1 MLVRVE
7 FFIYL
12 YYYCYLGLP
21 YRSRWSYCRRSPYS
35 HKSNP
40 KTHNFLLPRTHGKR
54 KEKGIL
60 RPQIMIVFGSW
71 ESLVLYLTE
80 YVIGNGFVE
89 TVIIIVYF
97 FVFVIFGNQTWVVIS
112 FCVSFFIFQMWAS
125 RLCIATFFL
134 INNWVKYTIG
144 P

>member
-1 MLVRVE
+1 M
-7 FFIYL
+7 
-12 YYYCYLGLP
+12 
-21 YRSRWSYCRRSPYS
+21 
-35 HKSNP
+35 
-40 KTHNFLLPRTHGKR
+40 LPRTHGKR

-97 FVFVIFGNQTWVVIS
+97 FVFVIFGNQTE
-112 FCVSFFIFQMWAS
+112 
-125 RLCIATFFL
+125 L
-134 INNWVKYTIG
+134 
-144 P
+144 